1 MRKGIMLHTNSSYPR
16 KMGEYVVKNEDLILT
31 DSSKIKQYIK
41 YAQVCTEYG
50 RRARKYYLNKI
61 SERLGIQFEEVIE
74 NSHFGVDGNIFRLDS
89 IYLKKGELAVHF
101 HEDEALI
108 LKALKDTY
116 IPSSI
121 ILDFNN
127 NWDEQLFL
135 EVLKNDVKLIEKIK
149 LVNKVS

>member
-1 MRKGIMLHTNSSYPR
+1 MRKGIMLHTNSPYPR
-16 KMGEYVVKNEDLILT
+16 KMGEYVVKNEDIALT
-31 DSSKIKQYIK
+31 DPEKIKQYLI

-61 SERLGIQFEEVIE
+61 SERLGMQFEEVIE

-89 IYLKKGELAVHF
+89 IYLREGELAVHF
-101 HEDEALI
+101 HKNEALI

-116 IPSSI
+116 IPSST
-121 ILDFNN
+121 ILDFNE

-135 EVLKNDVKLIEKIK
+135 EKLKDDVKLIEKVELLNEI
-149 LVNKVS
+149 N